1 MPVAAY
7 PTGTDRCNTLI
18 SAPSKLVYRFSLVMA
33 SVGGY
38 FARRVSMFSLCAFWE
53 QERHLGVPLPLAHP
67 ANDWLTA

>member
-38 FARRVSMFSLCAFWE
+38 FARRESIFSSCAFCA
-53 QERHLGVPLPLAHP
+53 QVSQLAYPSPSRTPL
-67 ANDWLTA
+67 TIG